1 MTLKLYYTFFYRIG
15 NKIEYLNVG
24 LRKII
29 HPPCKN
35 LQHGVRLEVD
45 GKLVVL
51 PQLEGLI
58 ILNILRYMFILQTFK
73 KHLVTSV
80 IFFKVGDQELN
91 HGVETATKNNS
102 LRPTTGMV
110 C

>member
-1 MTLKLYYTFFYRIG
+1 MYTILPLLSNIQSLKVIFRLLYRIG

-35 LQHGVRLEVD
+35 LQQGVRLEVD

-58 ILNILRYMFILQTFK
+58 ILNILRY
-73 KHLVTSV
+73 S
-80 IFFKVGDQELN
+80 
-91 HGVETATKNNS
+91 
-102 LRPTTGMV
+102 
-110 C
+110 

>member
-1 MTLKLYYTFFYRIG
+1 MFFFIQISFITFFIFLFSKLSNKMHCIYYSIG

-45 GKLVVL
+45 GKLVTL

-58 ILNILRYMFILQTFK
+58 ILNILR
-73 KHLVTSV
+73 
-80 IFFKVGDQELN
+80 
-91 HGVETATKNNS
+91 
-102 LRPTTGMV
+102 
-110 C
+110 

>member
-1 MTLKLYYTFFYRIG
+1 MFFRIG

-45 GKLVVL
+45 GKLVIL

-58 ILNILRYMFILQTFK
+58 ILNILRYTLHK
-73 KHLVTSV
+73 RL
-80 IFFKVGDQELN
+80 
-91 HGVETATKNNS
+91 KNNQLYYHYLILKLGIGS
-102 LRPTTGMV
+102 QTMGSKLQRRTIFYAKPLGWYA
-110 C
+110 

>member
-1 MTLKLYYTFFYRIG
+1 MECIFFLLFNKDFKIVCYRIG

-45 GKLVVL
+45 GKLVPL

-58 ILNILRYMFILQTFK
+58 ILNILR
-73 KHLVTSV
+73 
-80 IFFKVGDQELN
+80 
-91 HGVETATKNNS
+91 
-102 LRPTTGMV
+102 
-110 C
+110 

>member
-1 MTLKLYYTFFYRIG
+1 MFYRIG

-58 ILNILRYMFILQTFK
+58 ILNILRCALNVHYIIKKQLFK
-73 KHLVTSV
+73 LVI
-80 IFFKVGDQELN
+80 IFEVGDRELN
-91 HGVETATKNNS
+91 HGVETVTKNNFPR
-102 LRPTTGMV
+102 LTTGMV

>member
-1 MTLKLYYTFFYRIG
+1 MIHVNNYFSDKNLNLIKQTVSSFSKFSNKMFFIYYSIG

-45 GKLVVL
+45 GKLVTL

-58 ILNILRYMFILQTFK
+58 ILNILR
-73 KHLVTSV
+73 
-80 IFFKVGDQELN
+80 
-91 HGVETATKNNS
+91 
-102 LRPTTGMV
+102 
-110 C
+110 